1 MVFHPEANCRPG
13 DCAAADAAGPRVP
26 VAGLILHSRSV
37 ILEGFC
43 PSTSAAMPT
52 QVQRKLT
59 TILAADAEGYS
70 RVMEADEVR
79 ALGALRAA
87 RSVFSKFIER
97 HHGRIANTAGDGLIA
112 EFPSVVE
119 AVQCAIEV
127 QHELGGRREDPGGA
141 LHFRIGIH
149 LGDVMVDGDDL
160 LGEGVNLAARLQT
173 MAEPGGILIS
183 QQVYDQVHAKLSV
196 GFEYLGEKRPK
207 NFSED
212 VPVYSVARGE
222 KQRKPGKKKHR
233 AGKVRP
239 SPTPERAAPDPG
251 GLRQRLNRHATLFG
265 VIWAMLL
272 VVDLVTGA
280 PFWAHFPGIAMA
292 TLVALEAAPLFV
304 RGRFNLQFARGVAVV
319 AGLALINLFTW
330 SGYPWVAWPAGALV
344 AIELFRRLGARS
356 R

>member
-1 MVFHPEANCRPG
+1 MLPE
-13 DCAAADAAGPRVP
+13 
-26 VAGLILHSRSV
+26 
-37 ILEGFC
+37 
-43 PSTSAAMPT
+43 
-52 QVQRKLT
+52 VQRKLT

-79 ALGALRAA
+79 ALGALQAA

-127 QHELGGRREDPGGA
+127 QHELGGRRDDPGGA

-173 MAEPGGILIS
+173 MAEPGGVLIS

-196 GFEYLGEKRPK
+196 GFDYLGEKRPK

-212 VPVYSVARGE
+212 VAVYRVTRGK
-222 KQRKPGKKKHR
+222 KQRKLGKKMHSAR
-233 AGKVRP
+233 KVRP
-239 SPTPERAAPDPG
+239 SRRPERATPDPDD
-251 GLRQRLNRHATLFG
+251 LRVRLIRHAKLLG
-265 VIWAMLL
+265 AIWVALL

-280 PFWAHFPGIAMA
+280 PVWAHWPGLAMA
-292 TLVALEAAPLFV
+292 AFLGLEAAPLYV
-304 RGRFNLQFARGVAVV
+304 RGRFKLLYARSVV
-319 AGLALINLFTW
+319 IVGALALINLFTF
-330 SGYPWVAWPAGALV
+330 SGIPWVFGPAGALI
-344 AIELFRRLGARS
+344 AIELIRRLGVRS